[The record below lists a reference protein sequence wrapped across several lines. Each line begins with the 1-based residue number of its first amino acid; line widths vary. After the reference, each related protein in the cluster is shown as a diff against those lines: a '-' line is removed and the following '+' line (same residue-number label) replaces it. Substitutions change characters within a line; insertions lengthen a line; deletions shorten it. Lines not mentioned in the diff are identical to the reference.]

1 MCMFNKLS
9 GDTDTA
15 GLGTTPGEPR
25 SSNLGWLQCFA
36 SSRSQFCFFL
46 DSGIGYGPV
55 RGLRGTGAG
64 GWSTGSSPLYCRA
77 AQPRFK
83 RTAHRPESAGSTHK
97 CSFPCATYMFLGES
111 EKESRSVMSHS
122 LRPHG
127 LYSPWNS
134 PGQNTGVGSLSLLQQ
149 IFPTQGSNPGLL
161 FCRRILY
168 QLSHNGSPL

>member
-1 MCMFNKLS
+1 MFNKLS

-64 GWSTGSSPLYCRA
+64 
-77 AQPRFK
+77 
-83 RTAHRPESAGSTHK
+83 AGS
-97 CSFPCATYMFLGES
+97 FLAVRTWCFHYS
-111 EKESRSVMSHS
+111 
-122 LRPHG
+122 G
-127 LYSPWNS
+127 LGSI
-134 PGQNTGVGSLSLLQQ
+134 PGWD
-149 IFPTQGSNPGLL
+149 
-161 FCRRILY
+161 Y
-168 QLSHNGSPL
+168 